1 VLYILQNLIL
11 GFAWWIYFTSLEGRR
26 SDWRSKASLINLVL
40 ATCCAALLLLAVI
53 ITPEKVLGYD
63 YVQGGVDQ
71 QCYYH

>member
-1 VLYILQNLIL
+1 MLYILQNLIL

-40 ATCCAALLLLAVI
+40 ATRCAALLLLAVI